1 VKNILLILAL
11 AVFWGVSGLVV
22 SLGLNAMFGGNWA
35 VFCTSLNVIAGL
47 LLLLLATRNPTARRI
62 FYEGPRGE
70 EPGIL
75 FLALLWAVPIVLMFL
90 GIIWWL
96 LGQFF
101 H

>member
-1 VKNILLILAL
+1 MVLVPRHGHQYIEARNDG
-11 AVFWGVSGLVV
+11 AVR
-22 SLGLNAMFGGNWA
+22 NQ
-35 VFCTSLNVIAGL
+35 TE
-47 LLLLLATRNPTARRI
+47 LLLLATRNPTARRI

-75 FLALLWAVPIVLMFL
+75 FLALLWAVPIVLVFL